1 MTDTSTATGTGTGS
15 GADTGTDPGT
25 GTGPDAA
32 ADAAVPGRQ
41 PQPGR
46 RDGDAPSLAPR
57 ELLRWTWRQLTSM
70 RTALL
75 LLLLLALAAIPG
87 SVVPQRD
94 VDALEVSQWKAD
106 HPGLTPLYER
116 LGLFSVYDSAWFSA
130 VYLLLMVSL
139 AGCIV
144 PRTAVYWRALR
155 AAPPRAPS
163 NLRRLPAYAWF
174 ETDADP
180 DAVRQQAR
188 AVLRRR
194 RYRVA
199 PATGDG
205 PQDAVSAERGHL
217 REAGNLLF
225 HVSVIVV
232 LVGFAYGQL
241 WGYKG
246 GSIVMVGRGFSN
258 TLSQYDDFNPGSFF
272 DPEGLAPVSF
282 DVEDFRVR
290 FLPSGPQA
298 GQPVDFTADLTYR
311 EDPGSPERDY
321 QLKVNEP
328 LQLDGASVFLVGHG
342 YAPVLTVKDGE
353 GNVTKGPVA
362 FLPQDASFASF
373 GVLKVP
379 DAQPQQLGF
388 EGMFYPTF
396 ASTGKDPY
404 SAFPDALRPVVSLF
418 GYYGDLGMDDGRP
431 QSVYQLQTDELTRFE
446 RAEGN
451 PVRFDLELGETKALP
466 DGQGSIR
473 FDGYRRWV
481 KVQVSDTPGK
491 GLALGGIVLGLLG
504 LMGSLF
510 VRRRRAWVRVTRRGD
525 RTLVEVAGLD
535 RSTAAEGL
543 EDEVRRLAEDLGA
556 PAGATATTDN
566 STTRSGTP

>member
-1 MTDTSTATGTGTGS
+1 MTDTAVDTAAGTEEPQDRRERG
-15 GADTGTDPGT
+15 
-25 GTGPDAA
+25 GPDDPPAL
-32 ADAAVPGRQ
+32 G
-41 PQPGR
+41 
-46 RDGDAPSLAPR
+46 LR
-57 ELLRWTWRQLTSM
+57 ELVRWAWRQLTSM

-75 LLLLLALAAIPG
+75 LLLLLALASIPG

-94 VDALEVSQWKAD
+94 VDALEVSRWKAD
-106 HPGLTPLYER
+106 HPDLTPVYER

-155 AAPPRAPS
+155 AAPPRAPK
-163 NLRRLPAYAWF
+163 NLRRLPAYASF
-174 ETDADP
+174 ETDAAP
-180 DAVRQQAR
+180 EVVTAQAR
-188 AVLRRR
+188 SLLRSR

-199 PATGDG
+199 RSDADG
-205 PQDAVSAERGHL
+205 ERDAVCAERGHL

-241 WGYKG
+241 LGYKG
-246 GSIVMVGRGFSN
+246 GAIVLAGRGFSN
-258 TLSQYDDFNPGSFF
+258 TLSQYDDFNPGSLF
-272 DPEGLAPVSF
+272 DPDSLAPVSL

-290 FLPSGPQA
+290 FLPTGPQA

-311 EDPGSPERDY
+311 EDPASPERDY
-321 QLKVNEP
+321 RLKVNEP
-328 LQLDGASVFLVGHG
+328 LQLDGVSVFLVGHG
-342 YAPVLTVKDGE
+342 YAPVLTVTDGD
-353 GNVTKGPVA
+353 GNVTRGPVP

-379 DAQPQQLGF
+379 DASPQQLGF
-388 EGMFYPTF
+388 EGMFYPTY
-396 ASTGKDPY
+396 ASTGRDPY
-404 SAFPDALRPVVSLF
+404 SAFPDALSPVVSLF
-418 GYYGDLGMDDGRP
+418 GYSGDLGMDDGRP
-431 QSVYQLQTDELTRFE
+431 QSVYDLDTSGLTRFE

-451 PVRFDLELGETKALP
+451 PVRFDLELGETQALP

-481 KVQVSDTPGK
+481 KLQVSDTPGK

-510 VRRRRAWVRVTRRGD
+510 VRRRRAWVRVTRRED
-525 RTLVEVAGLD
+525 RTYVEVAGLD
-535 RSTAAEGL
+535 RSTASEGL
-543 EDEVRRLAEDLGA
+543 DDEVHRLARALGA
-556 PAGATATTDN
+556 PAPPDPT
-566 STTRSGTP
+566 STRSATS